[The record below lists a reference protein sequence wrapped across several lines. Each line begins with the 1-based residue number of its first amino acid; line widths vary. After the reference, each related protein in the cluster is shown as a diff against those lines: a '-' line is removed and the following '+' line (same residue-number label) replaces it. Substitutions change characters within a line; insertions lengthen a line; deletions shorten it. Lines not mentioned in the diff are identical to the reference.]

1 MRRYRSRIY
10 SQYSRAGRETDNPVS
25 VENLKSRA
33 PYLRK
38 IIKNH
43 FPSDKNINVLDLG
56 CGQGAFLYFLLSEGF
71 NNLKGVDISLDQTE
85 KAKNFGVEGVING
98 NLMEALAKQSDNSQD
113 IVIAFDV
120 IQHFSKI
127 ELIPFVDE
135 VLRVLRNNGK
145 WIIHVPNGE
154 SLFLAEYDTE
164 ILPMNKHLPATPFPS
179 FY

>member
-10 SQYSRAGRETDNPVS
+10 SQYSRAERETDNPVS
-25 VENLKSRA
+25 VENFKSRA
-33 PYLRK
+33 PYLKK

-43 FPSDKNINVLDLG
+43 FPSDKIINVLDLG

-120 IQHFSKI
+120 IQHFSKS
-127 ELIPFVDE
+127 
-135 VLRVLRNNGK
+135 N
-145 WIIHVPNGE
+145 
-154 SLFLAEYDTE
+154 
-164 ILPMNKHLPATPFPS
+164 
-179 FY
+179 